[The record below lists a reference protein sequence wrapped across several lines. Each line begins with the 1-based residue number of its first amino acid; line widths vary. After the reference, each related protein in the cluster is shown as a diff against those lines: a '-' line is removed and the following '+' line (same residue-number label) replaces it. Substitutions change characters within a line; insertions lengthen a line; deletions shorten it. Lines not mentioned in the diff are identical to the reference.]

1 VDLLEHYFN
10 RWSRVIGSNLV
21 EDLLASGEEVIVLD
35 DMVIGSML
43 NSKDLNGRLR
53 VIKASWYQMEDGDEN
68 NTDPAQIL
76 SLYWRG

>member
-53 VIKASWYQMEDGDEN
+53 VIKDGDEN